1 MFLSD
6 ILQTLSHN
14 GPIKTRN
21 VANTTFIFH
30 LFAESNG
37 ARDWTSDA
45 NFVLAFNV
53 SKKD

>member
-1 MFLSD
+1 MSD
-6 ILQTLSHN
+6 IVKTLSQS
-14 GPIKTRN
+14 GPIKTREI
-21 VANTTFIFH
+21 ANTTFIFH
-30 LFAESNG
+30 IFAESSD